1 MVTDDHSLKHLRD
14 TAGQRSWTTNDEKIL
29 ILPKWYDGDHND
41 NVPKTPY
48 D

>member
-1 MVTDDHSLKHLRD
+1 MNDHSLKHLTD

-29 ILPKWYDGDHND
+29 ILPKGDDGDHNG
-41 NVPKTPY
+41 NVPKTPS